1 MALIK
6 CPECGKEISDKALK
20 CPQCGYPLK
29 GDDIADNITSGVNT
43 QKGSDSKNILI
54 KIKESIHRVFR
65 IILSDSKKRLV
76 GIIII
81 AIALIGIIFS
91 VIGNVIGNRLSVED
105 ISIDKW
111 RLTSS
116 GTYYDDY
123 EGTVTSNETNT
134 FVAVI
139 GNYEDSSENPEFVL
153 MEDGKG
159 ILETLESTDED
170 PSLKYK
176 PIGYLEGMNVKET
189 DFIHI
194 NYEDIDY
201 LDLTDTTSCT
211 IEIEVEMKNKISG
224 LLWLEMSNDLT
235 NDIDRNIKVEI
246 VNGKGECARYISDM
260 PVKSRGVEVE
270 ITPKYFCES
279 TAIKESDYEIETPFV
294 VEKNEGEYSTSY
306 VGEEEL
312 VFPNYENGIVIYTE
326 ELLEGGNKEDR
337 GKTNANGSFIKD
349 GGCNLTTYTS
359 VDSEETVSEP
369 TYDIQIV
376 GYVGWQNYNN

>member
-159 ILETLESTDED
+159 ILETQ
-170 PSLKYK
+170 
-176 PIGYLEGMNVKET
+176 
-189 DFIHI
+189 
-194 NYEDIDY
+194 
-201 LDLTDTTSCT
+201 TSHT
-211 IEIEVEMKNKISG
+211 NK
-224 LLWLEMSNDLT
+224 
-235 NDIDRNIKVEI
+235 V
-246 VNGKGECARYISDM
+246 C
-260 PVKSRGVEVE
+260 
-270 ITPKYFCES
+270 
-279 TAIKESDYEIETPFV
+279 
-294 VEKNEGEYSTSY
+294 
-306 VGEEEL
+306 
-312 VFPNYENGIVIYTE
+312 
-326 ELLEGGNKEDR
+326 
-337 GKTNANGSFIKD
+337 
-349 GGCNLTTYTS
+349 
-359 VDSEETVSEP
+359 
-369 TYDIQIV
+369 
-376 GYVGWQNYNN
+376 